1 MDGMVRD
8 GSLLCTTGV
17 GRGDAGG
24 RRRRFSAARKAAIVA
39 ESFVAGTKVSE
50 VAARHGLQASL
61 LSTWRRLAMP
71 VEQRCRTGRAIEP
84 SPTTLD
90 FVPVTVSKVGGP
102 AGSPADTGS
111 AQDMPSPSV
120 PAPSL
125 IEIVLGDASIRVVK
139 GVDTATLSRVLA
151 AVRGGGLDRDA
162 GGAAGMGGDATDR
175 FSPRRAWACRAGRAS
190 TLRRSIWGRDICIP
204 FEANMIGS
212 SCWRGTAAAWFSQRS
227 GWRAASS
234 SGHQWLMGRSV
245 FHRRNWHC
253 CSTDWHGR
261 KQLPLS

>member
-1 MDGMVRD
+1 VPILIVGGIAMDGMVRD

-24 RRRRFSAARKAAIVA
+24 RRRRFSATRKAAIVA

-90 FVPVTVSKVGGP
+90 FVPVTVSTEVGGP

-125 IEIVLGDASIRVVK
+125 IEIMLADASIRVSP

-151 AVRGGGLDRDA
+151 AVRRGGR
-162 GGAAGMGGDATDR
+162 
-175 FSPRRAWACRAGRAS
+175 
-190 TLRRSIWGRDICIP
+190 
-204 FEANMIGS
+204 
-212 SCWRGTAAAWFSQRS
+212 
-227 GWRAASS
+227 
-234 SGHQWLMGRSV
+234 
-245 FHRRNWHC
+245 
-253 CSTDWHGR
+253 
-261 KQLPLS
+261 

>member
-24 RRRRFSAARKAAIVA
+24 RRRRFSATRKAAIVA

-90 FVPVTVSKVGGP
+90 FVPVTVS
-102 AGSPADTGS
+102 TERL
-111 AQDMPSPSV
+111 SV
-120 PAPSL
+120 
-125 IEIVLGDASIRVVK
+125 
-139 GVDTATLSRVLA
+139 LSSDFLE
-151 AVRGGGLDRDA
+151 
-162 GGAAGMGGDATDR
+162 
-175 FSPRRAWACRAGRAS
+175 RRR
-190 TLRRSIWGRDICIP
+190 L
-204 FEANMIGS
+204 
-212 SCWRGTAAAWFSQRS
+212 
-227 GWRAASS
+227 
-234 SGHQWLMGRSV
+234 SV
-245 FHRRNWHC
+245 CAR
-253 CSTDWHGR
+253 
-261 KQLPLS
+261 PLVARPDPG